1 VKPRANSVTTR
12 AIPDL
17 DEDQSGGANAAS
29 RCFADIARFTVAS
42 RGQQVR
48 ILRNGSDRRRWRVM
62 AVAFAAIGCAVGCV
76 GSSQGEADYQH
87 KAVATTEHV
96 RSSVRTVELAVQTAA
111 EGDDYGPYL
120 SRVISQAEDDASSA
134 ANAFDT
140 IQPPGE
146 TSDEV
151 RDQVDELTQ
160 QALDVLSKARIAI
173 RRGDVGGLVQLSS
186 DLTAAGDQLEQFGES
201 EHV

>member
-1 VKPRANSVTTR
+1 
-12 AIPDL
+12 
-17 DEDQSGGANAAS
+17 
-29 RCFADIARFTVAS
+29 
-42 RGQQVR
+42 
-48 ILRNGSDRRRWRVM
+48 
-62 AVAFAAIGCAVGCV
+62 VGCV
-76 GSSQGEADYQH
+76 GSAQGEADYQH

-111 EGDDYGPYL
+111 QGDDYGPYL

-146 TSDEV
+146 TSDDI
-151 RDQVDELTQ
+151 RDRVDELTQ

-173 RRGDVGGLVQLSS
+173 RRGDVDGLVQLSS
-186 DLTAAGDQLEQFGES
+186 DLTDAGDQLEQFGQS